1 MPAPAR
7 VGLSRTAQEAGSL
20 SAMLVVGLTG
30 GIGAGKSTA
39 ADRFAELGAAVVDVD
54 AIGREVLAP
63 GGRAEQG
70 VIDAFGPGILDDSG
84 SIDRAKVAAEVFGRS
99 DRLAALEAISH
110 PAINAELDSQ
120 LQALAEG
127 GQEGVVVLDMAVLAE
142 SRLGQLES
150 GRGYTV
156 VVVVEAPEEVRLP
169 RLLERGL
176 TEDQARARMA
186 SQATDAQRRALADH
200 VIVND
205 GSPDQLAAAVNRV
218 WAELAGG

>member
-1 MPAPAR
+1 
-7 VGLSRTAQEAGSL
+7 
-20 SAMLVVGLTG
+20 MLVVGLTG

-84 SIDRAKVAAEVFGRS
+84 SIDRGKVAAEVFGRS

-169 RLLERGL
+169 RLVLRGL
-176 TEDQARARMA
+176 SEEQARARMA

-205 GSPDQLAAAVNRV
+205 ASPDDLAAAVDQV
-218 WAELAGG
+218 WTELTGG